1 MFQIDVS
8 YPSHDEE
15 VEIVKTTTGTY
26 KPDPA
31 KILDSKKIMEYQELV
46 HRVPVPDHVAEYAVR
61 VARATRPEDPGTPE
75 SVRQGVSW
83 GVGPRASQY
92 LILGSKARAVLSGR
106 YTPTTDDVKAIAP
119 AVLKHRV
126 VLNFRAEAEGV
137 KPDDIIREILVKI
150 DPLGDARLRAS

>member
-1 MFQIDVS
+1 
-8 YPSHDEE
+8 
-15 VEIVKTTTGTY
+15 
-26 KPDPA
+26 
-31 KILDSKKIMEYQELV
+31 
-46 HRVPVPDHVAEYAVR
+46 
-61 VARATRPEDPGTPE
+61 
-75 SVRQGVSW
+75 VRQGVSW

-137 KPDDIIREILVKI
+137 KPDDIIREILAKI